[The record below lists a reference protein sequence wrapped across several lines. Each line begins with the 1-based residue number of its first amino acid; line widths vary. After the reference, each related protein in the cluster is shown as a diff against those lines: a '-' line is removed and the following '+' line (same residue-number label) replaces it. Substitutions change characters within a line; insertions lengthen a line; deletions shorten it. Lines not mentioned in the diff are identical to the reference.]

1 MTDTLKKVEKEY
13 EKESKKEKEDEK
25 IIDDLEKVW
34 PKNKRRGSNLYLYLG
49 KKNSENHGHVFHNEK
64 KHNWYYNI
72 KCNNN
77 KGNDR
82 IRHKINKTKRVPK
95 LKTEIKDNWRT
106 ECPAFIKSKKLTKN
120 KTRKNKKN

>member
-1 MTDTLKKVEKEY
+1 MTDSLKKEKE
-13 EKESKKEKEDEK
+13 KGTEKEDEK

-34 PKNKRRGSNLYLYLG
+34 PKNKRRGSNLYLYMG
-49 KKNSENHGHVFHNEK
+49 KKSSENHGHVFHNEK

-95 LKTEIKDNWRT
+95 LKTEIKDYWST
-106 ECPAFIKSKKLTKN
+106 ECPSFIKSKSKQKKN
-120 KTRKNKKN
+120 KTQKR